1 MDSRI
6 KIGMKIF
13 TENETLPAENS
24 AERIYMNCIPPF
36 AEPGLDELYESL
48 YASLPQLQCNSLTQV
63 NTYAAWRDGQLSA
76 LLLYCLDGSRIRVI
90 NEGMHIPS
98 EKLDRFA
105 NALFARHAKASV
117 ISLHAQSIS
126 ITTLQHPSVCMAV
139 TEDIVIDLPDN
150 EETYLAQLGKS
161 SRKSLKQ
168 HLSRAQHELP
178 GFHHTVV
185 AGEEISETLV
195 DQIIGFNHARMAQ
208 KQRRSAIDEKARA
221 HLIRLLR
228 ARGWVGVISAND
240 RICAG
245 SLGCRFGD
253 AVYSMVNAHDPK
265 YDVYGMGNLSR
276 HLFVNASIRAGVRHF
291 HLLGGQLS
299 TKRNALG
306 RRQALYDIRLYRS
319 KLSIAKDLSHLA
331 RLSRASLGYQLQ
343 TWLEDLHTQP
353 HPGKIA
359 HVALYLQ
366 QALRSIRNH
375 IRRWSSSPV

>member
-1 MDSRI
+1 
-6 KIGMKIF
+6 MKIF
-13 TENETLPAENS
+13 KENETLPAENS

-36 AEPGLDELYESL
+36 AEQGLEELYESL

-76 LLLYCLDGSRIRVI
+76 LLFYCLDGSRIRVI
-90 NEGMHIPS
+90 NEGMYIPS
-98 EKLDRFA
+98 AELDRFA
-105 NALFARHAKASV
+105 NALFTRHAEASV
-117 ISLHAQSIS
+117 ISLHAQSVS
-126 ITTLQHPSVCMAV
+126 KMLLQHPSVCMAV

-178 GFHHTVV
+178 DFRHTVV
-185 AGEEISETLV
+185 AGEAISESLV

-208 KQRRSAIDEKARA
+208 KRRRSAIDEKARA

-228 ARGWVGVISAND
+228 ARGWVGVISTND

-253 AVYSMVNAHDPK
+253 AVYSMVNAHDPQ

-306 RRQALYDIRLYRS
+306 RRQALSDIRLYRS